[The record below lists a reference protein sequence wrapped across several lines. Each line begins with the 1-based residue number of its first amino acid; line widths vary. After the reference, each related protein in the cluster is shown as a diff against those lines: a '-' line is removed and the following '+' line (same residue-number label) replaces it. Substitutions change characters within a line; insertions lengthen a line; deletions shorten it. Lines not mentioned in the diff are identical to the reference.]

1 MRVLLVDDE
10 TSARRR
16 LTRLLEAY
24 PDVEIVGQ
32 AQDGLEALA
41 LMESTKPDL
50 VFLDIRMPELDGFGV
65 IRAIPSTSKMPLVI
79 FSTSYDVHALEAFD
93 ANAVAYLLKPIEV
106 ERLPEVVGPASTL
119 RGHEVY
125 LHMHQYHP
133 RCLQK
138 LEAMGREKG
147 LIE

>member
-1 MRVLLVDDE
+1 MRFTWNSTTDHFCDGGTEKQVRNLL
-10 TSARRR
+10 RR
-16 LTRLLEAY
+16 LNVT
-24 PDVEIVGQ
+24 
-32 AQDGLEALA
+32 
-41 LMESTKPDL
+41 
-50 VFLDIRMPELDGFGV
+50 
-65 IRAIPSTSKMPLVI
+65 
-79 FSTSYDVHALEAFD
+79 
-93 ANAVAYLLKPIEV
+93 
-106 ERLPEVVGPASTL
+106 LPEVVGPASTL